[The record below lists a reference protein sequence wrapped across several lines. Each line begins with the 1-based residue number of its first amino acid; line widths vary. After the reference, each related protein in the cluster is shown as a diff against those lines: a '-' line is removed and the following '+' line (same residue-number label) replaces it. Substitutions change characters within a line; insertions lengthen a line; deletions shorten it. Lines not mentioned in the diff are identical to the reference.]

1 MIYGPSAFAIKKKA
15 QFVIFSAEQEFTNSC
30 IENSMSKVEVWGLLD
45 AKGSLI
51 AIMLSAHRWGSRKE
65 RNGFVKAKAKQ
76 VIVYK
81 YLQDFFALKPFRDY
95 CLCSVNI
102 FSRRSYS
109 TKIDIRNQSILS
121 ILINLIRRLIL
132 IDIRNR

>member
-1 MIYGPSAFAIKKKA
+1 MRNR
-15 QFVIFSAEQEFTNSC
+15 NSQ
-30 IENSMSKVEVWGLLD
+30 IRVSKTPCLKLKCEVSWTQ
-45 AKGSLI
+45 KGSLI
-51 AIMLSAHRWGSRKE
+51 AIMLSAHRRGSRKE

-121 ILINLIRRLIL
+121 ILIDLIRLLIL